1 MKWLESYL
9 KYTEH
14 LESPTIFHQW
24 VGIAVAG
31 HVLGR
36 KVWLVRGGE
45 YCIFPGQMMV
55 VLVSPSAIARKS
67 TAIEAGVKLVESLPT
82 GLANVLPT
90 KTSPQQLLQALQPM
104 DEEGVPIEDADCVGL
119 IVASELGSF
128 FSSEGFLE
136 TMATHVTALFDA
148 KHGLIDPTTLVPEP
162 RRVKFEFRSWAI
174 TLLNPCAGLVGGTT
188 PMGIAEELPKA
199 ARQAGFLGRVLW
211 IYSQDTDREP
221 NDLTEM
227 MPFNVS
233 KARAGLVE
241 GLVRMAGKQGPFR
254 FTKQGRECFAQ
265 WYHDVNI
272 PYLKKLDVDI
282 VKESG
287 YYGRR
292 GDHLLRTAM
301 VLAGMEDEEEL
312 LLKEKAIQVA
322 TGMLRG
328 VEKQLN
334 LSMHQVGVARATE
347 YYERVMYYLSRKPEG
362 VKRRDILRALW
373 RYGSLKDLEEALQTL
388 TQAGKVRTT
397 GKLIGLVKSKGSL
410 LKQLQEK
417 GKA

>member
-1 MKWLESYL
+1 MYL

-24 VGIAVAG
+24 VALAVAG

-67 TAIEAGVKLVESLPT
+67 TAIEAGVKLIESLPV
-82 GLANVLPT
+82 GMANVLPT
-90 KTSPQQLLQALQPM
+90 KTSPQQLLQALQPV

-128 FSSEGFLE
+128 FSAEGFLE

-148 KHGLIDPTTLVPEP
+148 KHGLIDPQTLVPEP
-162 RRVKFEFRSWAI
+162 RRVKFEFRSWSI

-211 IYSQDTDREP
+211 IYSHDTDREP

-233 KARAGLVE
+233 KTRAALVD
-241 GLVRMAGKQGPFR
+241 GLVRMAHKQGPFR
-254 FTKQGRECFAQ
+254 FTKQGKGCFSQ

-272 PYLKKLDVDI
+272 PYLKTLDVDI

-287 YYGRR
+287 YFGRR

-301 VLAGMEDEEEL
+301 VLAGMEEDEEL
-312 LLKEKAIQVA
+312 WLREKAIQA
-322 TGMLRG
+322 AIGMLKT

-334 LSMHQVGVARATE
+334 MSMHQVGVARSTE
-347 YYERVMYYLSRKPEG
+347 YYERLLYFLSRRKAG
-362 VKRRDILRALW
+362 ATKRDILRALW
-373 RYGSLKDLEEALQTL
+373 RYGKLTDLDEALQTL
-388 TQAGKVRTT
+388 THAGKVRST
-397 GKLIGLVKSKGSL
+397 GKLIGLVKSKGSM
-410 LKQLQEK
+410 LK
-417 GKA
+417 GC